1 MSIGNFEG
9 RGVGSFNE
17 FLGEMPFV
25 IFAFDVIL
33 RMSGRMPLLSVNS
46 ELLGLVN
53 RELVNLIVPVLIFS
67 TIY

>member
-9 RGVGSFNE
+9 RGVGSFDI
-17 FLGEMPFV
+17 FLGDMPLV
-25 IFAFDVIL
+25 TFAFDVIL

-46 ELLGLVN
+46 ELLGFVS